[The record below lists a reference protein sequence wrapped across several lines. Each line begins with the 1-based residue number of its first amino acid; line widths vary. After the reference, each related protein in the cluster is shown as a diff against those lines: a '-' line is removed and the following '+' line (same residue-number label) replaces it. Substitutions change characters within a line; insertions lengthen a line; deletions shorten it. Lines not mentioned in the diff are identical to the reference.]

1 MKVLNV
7 NASKFKNRVGQLLTL
22 VLAISFTAITA
33 SVQAQTPFKAVSGS
47 LIKVIGTSN
56 IHDWTMSAST
66 FSCDGSFTVKGDQLV
81 DITSLN
87 FSLPVANLKGKED
100 LLTTR
105 AHKALKAEQHNKIT
119 FKLTDATIV
128 QQQKVIKATGNLT
141 IAGVTKP
148 VTLQTNYTVGDDE
161 LICKGSKAIKMSD
174 FNIKA
179 PTFMMGALKVANDVT
194 IDIVLKLKK

>member
-33 SVQAQTPFKAVSGS
+33 SVQAQTPFKVASGS

-56 IHDWTMSAST
+56 IHDWTMSASA
-66 FSCDGSFTVKGDQLV
+66 FSCDGNFTVKGDQLV
-81 DITSLN
+81 DITALN

-105 AHKALKAEQHNKIT
+105 AHKALKWFGSTSKGILELLAICL
-119 FKLTDATIV
+119 LTLEWNSPS
-128 QQQKVIKATGNLT
+128 K
-141 IAGVTKP
+141 KP
-148 VTLQTNYTVGDDE
+148 YCL
-161 LICKGSKAIKMSD
+161 
-174 FNIKA
+174 
-179 PTFMMGALKVANDVT
+179 
-194 IDIVLKLKK
+194 